1 MFDVRRA
8 TGFTV
13 AITVVVASAGCVD
26 GFRGSNI
33 ELDLFTG
40 TPIQAHVVGTPA
52 ATELPANSHLTL
64 YAIQQGMT
72 EDRLFELERF
82 ELHKLVDRT
91 SPCFIDVGEHV
102 PHPGLHVTK
111 YADKIA
117 EDTGIADYRNPP
129 PTATQEQKEL
139 MATAVQ
145 RIAYMNLLAGDSGM
159 PINVVTSASTAVY
172 PAVATSCTGP
182 SDQIPPKEC
191 MDDAS
196 NRLRLSLCQ
205 AAWKA
210 DPNMFEGTDRVLTA
224 PLNGITRG
232 MVVGANPI
240 NMAPVGGAQ
249 FFVDEALENIDAY
262 AIYFQIDAGPQP
274 GMQLLF
280 GRPTSPTRGVRHVHF
295 TSPLNPM
302 LIAEMAVF
310 VDLGQDDV
318 HF

>member
-8 TGFTV
+8 TGFTI
-13 AITVVVASAGCVD
+13 AIWFVVASGGCVD

-40 TPIQAHVVGTPA
+40 TPIQAHVVGAPGMG
-52 ATELPANSHLTL
+52 EIPANSHFTL
-64 YAIQQGMT
+64 YAIQQGMMS
-72 EDRLFELERF
+72 DRLFELARF

-91 SPCFIDVGEHV
+91 SPCFIDTGDHV
-102 PHPGLHVTK
+102 PHPGLHVTQ
-111 YADKIA
+111 YANRIGM
-117 EDTGIADYRNPP
+117 DTGIADYRNPP
-129 PTATQEQKEL
+129 ATATQEQKEL

-145 RIAYMNLLAGDSGM
+145 RVGYMNLLAGDSGM
-159 PINVVTSASTAVY
+159 PVNVVTSASTAVY
-172 PAVATSCTGP
+172 PAVATSCGGP
-182 SDQIPPKEC
+182 QDQIPPKEC

-196 NRLRLSLCQ
+196 NQLRLRLCQ
-205 AAWKA
+205 AAWAA
-210 DPNMFEGTDRVLTA
+210 DTAMFEGTDRVLTA

-249 FFVDEALENIDAY
+249 FFVQEALENIDAY
-262 AIYFQIDAGPQP
+262 AIYFETDGPGIP
-274 GMQLLF
+274 PTQLLF
-280 GRPTSPTRGVRHVHF
+280 GRPAAPTRGVRHVHMV
-295 TSPLNPM
+295 SPINPM

-310 VDLGQDDV
+310 IDLGQDDV